1 MPPADKLLPPNG
13 VYRSEVECSSGVF
26 KGLIQGRRQTDR
38 GAWRPHPP
46 MSVETYIYDFS
57 EDIYDSFIT
66 VRLLTFERP
75 EQKFADVEELKE
87 QLQRDIAA
95 RAR

>member
-1 MPPADKLLPPNG
+1 MSASN
-13 VYRSEVECSSGVF
+13 R
-26 KGLIQGRRQTDR
+26 
-38 GAWRPHPP
+38 P

-95 RAR
+95 GAR

>member
-1 MPPADKLLPPNG
+1 
-13 VYRSEVECSSGVF
+13 
-26 KGLIQGRRQTDR
+26 
-38 GAWRPHPP
+38 
-46 MSVETYIYDFS
+46 MSASNRLWSMGVETYIYDFS

-95 RAR
+95 GAR

>member
-1 MPPADKLLPPNG
+1 MAA
-13 VYRSEVECSSGVF
+13 
-26 KGLIQGRRQTDR
+26 IT
-38 GAWRPHPP
+38 P

-87 QLQRDIAA
+87 QLQRDIVAGA
-95 RAR
+95 R